1 LQETAERVKIAR
13 LVKVRRQKEEPMRFI
28 VQALALVA
36 LFCSG
41 SGLAFA
47 QAYPV
52 KPVRMVVPFPP
63 GGPAD
68 IIGRVL
74 AQKLSEPLGQQVI
87 VDNRAGASGNI
98 GAEAVAKAPGDGY
111 TILMGALTSHSINY
125 TLERKILR
133 YDLER
138 DLTPIT
144 IVAVVPYMLVIHPSV
159 PAQSMQELIAYA
171 KKMPGHLTYG
181 SGGAGS
187 PQRLAAEMFKL
198 RTGIDMLHVP
208 YKGAS
213 PVIVDLVGGQ
223 ILAAFESVPVALPHI
238 KAGKLRPLAVTTAQR
253 VPMLP
258 DVPTMAEAGLPT
270 FEVISMF
277 GLLAPSGTPRPVID
291 RLNGELSKILRLPDV
306 KEKLQ
311 LQGAFATSTTPEE
324 AARRIHS
331 EIAMWAK
338 VIDEARIV
346 AD

>member
-1 LQETAERVKIAR
+1 
-13 LVKVRRQKEEPMRFI
+13 MRSI
-28 VQALALVA
+28 VQSLALAALVS
-36 LFCSG
+36 FCG
-41 SGLAFA
+41 EPGLASA
-47 QAYPV
+47 QAYPT
-52 KPVRMVVPFPP
+52 KPVRMIVPFPP

-98 GAEAVAKAPGDGY
+98 GAEAVARAPGDGY

-138 DLTPIT
+138 DLAPIM
-144 IVAVVPYMLVIHPSV
+144 IVAIVPYMFVIHPSV
-159 PAQSMQELIAYA
+159 PARTMEELIAYA
-171 KKMPGHLTYG
+171 KARPGQLTYG
-181 SGGAGS
+181 SSGAGS

-198 RTGIDMLHVP
+198 RTGLDMVHVP

-213 PVIVDLVGGQ
+213 PVIIDLVGGQ
-223 ILAAFESVPVALPHI
+223 ILTAFESVPVALPHI

-258 DVPTMAEAGLPT
+258 DVPTTAEAGLPV
-270 FEVISMF
+270 FEVSSMF
-277 GLLAPSGTPRPVID
+277 GLLAPASTPKPVIE
-291 RLNGELSKILRLPDV
+291 RLNSELARIVLLPDV
-306 KEKLQ
+306 KEKLLQ
-311 LQGAFATSTTPEE
+311 QGAFATSTTPDQ
-324 AARRIHS
+324 AGQRIRA

-338 VIDEARIV
+338 VVSDAGIKPD
-346 AD
+346 